1 MFEKSG
7 TFLLIRTFYL
17 FLIVF
22 QFSGCWS
29 ETRNEFGAAIS
40 TDTDTIEIGRRIFEQ
55 KCAHCHNFKQDAIG
69 PNLGG
74 LTKSVETDWI
84 RRFIRNPFKM
94 VAENDARS
102 IALHKEYKIYMPG
115 FDDFSKN
122 EVDALLSYMHTHTK
136 KKLPDES
143 SIQNSIKNPIPDT
156 LRFSNLTANL
166 EFVAQVPPSSEKP
179 PLARINKLECTGSS
193 KRIFINDLR
202 GVLYELQ
209 QDTLLPYLTISD
221 HSRDF
226 IHEPG
231 LGTGLGSFA
240 FHPGFEENGLI
251 YTAHSEKKDSHK
263 ADFSLPDSIPTTLQW
278 VISEWKTKYPEEEH
292 FVGAVRELLRID
304 FVSGMHGVQEIAFN
318 PTSNKN
324 DMDYGMLYIGVGD
337 GGSVVEGYP
346 QVALHD
352 GDMVWGTILR
362 IDPMGKNSKNGQYGI
377 PSDNPFVKFTDKQE
391 EIWAYGLRNPNRI
404 TWNVDGKMYASDIGH
419 KIVEEVNKIEP
430 GKFYGWP
437 IREGTFM
444 LDPFENQ
451 SLALKLPEDDD
462 DFGVTYP
469 VIQYDHD
476 DGAAISG
483 GFFSREPPFQGKYI
497 FGDIPEGTVFISDFS
512 KAHGNIEK
520 LNLTH
525 QGQKTNFATLT
536 KKHRIDLRFGQD
548 CDGKIYM
555 MTKADGK
562 IYRIVP

>member
-1 MFEKSG
+1 
-7 TFLLIRTFYL
+7 
-17 FLIVF
+17 
-22 QFSGCWS
+22 
-29 ETRNEFGAAIS
+29 
-40 TDTDTIEIGRRIFEQ
+40 
-55 KCAHCHNFKQDAIG
+55 
-69 PNLGG
+69 
-74 LTKSVETDWI
+74 
-84 RRFIRNPFKM
+84 M

-102 IALHKEYKIYMPG
+102 VALHKEYKIYMPG

-122 EVDALLSYMHTHTK
+122 EMDALLSYMHTHAK
-136 KKLPDES
+136 KRLPEES
-143 SIQNSIKNPIPDT
+143 TIQNSIKNPIKDT
-156 LRFSNLTANL
+156 LHFSNLTANL

-209 QDTLLPYLTISD
+209 QDTLLPYLSISD

-231 LGTGLGSFA
+231 LGTGFGSFA

-251 YTAHSEKKDSHK
+251 YTAHSEKKDRHE

-278 VISEWKTKYPEEEH
+278 VISEWKTKYPEKEH
-292 FVGAVRELLRID
+292 FVGSVKELLRID
-304 FVSGMHGVQEIAFN
+304 FVSSMHGVQEIAFN
-318 PTSNKN
+318 PSSNKN
-324 DMDYGMLYIGVGD
+324 NMDYGMLYIGVGD

-362 IDPMGKNSKNGQYGI
+362 IDPKGKNSKNGKYGI
-377 PSDNPFVKFTDKQE
+377 PSDNPFVKFKNKQE

-404 TWNVDGKMYASDIGH
+404 TWDVDGKMYASDIGH

-469 VIQYDHD
+469 VMQYDHD

-483 GFFSREPPFQGKYI
+483 GFFSKEPPFQGKYI

-512 KAHGNIEK
+512 KTDSSTEK
-520 LNLTH
+520 LNLTY

-536 KKHRIDLRFGQD
+536 KNHRIDLRFGQD

-562 IYRIVP
+562 IYRIVL